1 MNSCFN
7 RSFSSDLAANVS
19 YAWSQSL
26 DNVSEDSERR
36 VIMTSANPELD
47 RGPSDFDVR
56 HHLTGYI
63 SYNLPAPF
71 AHALFI
77 VRNPVADIDEFA
89 LLEVD
94 RAALERYAATV
105 PGMRAR

>member
-1 MNSCFN
+1 MSIALSVVPA
-7 RSFSSDLAANVS
+7 RYVVVSSLYKADIRGDA
-19 YAWSQSL
+19 L
-26 DNVSEDSERR
+26 DPLVTPAS
-36 VIMTSANPELD
+36 V
-47 RGPSDFDVR
+47 
-56 HHLTGYI
+56 
-63 SYNLPAPF
+63 APF